1 MKIKIN
7 EDQAKFLQALMTEK
21 ESLEKRINDIVL
33 FALQGSK
40 VDFEKVSGVKLEN
53 NELLI
58 NLKEDGGII

>member
-7 EDQAKFLQALMTEK
+7 EDQAKFLQALITEK
-21 ESLEKRINDIVL
+21 ESLEKRINDVIL

-40 VDFEKVSGVKLEN
+40 VDFEKVSSVKLEN
-53 NELLI
+53 NELII